1 MTCDDRQLSISM
13 YLDDALEAASQEE
26 MFSHLA
32 TCAGCREFLR
42 RSLDLR
48 AGFAAMA
55 APEIPA
61 SLDRRVKR
69 LFPVRGRAVKG
80 AGERI
85 RSYWSRRL
93 SVPLPSAA
101 LIALALITATVISI
115 SLWQNPEVVS
125 VPCLP
130 AVDVY
135 AVHPAQ
141 SPNSQ

>member
-48 AGFAAMA
+48 AGFAAMTV
-55 APEIPA
+55 PEVPA

-69 LFPVRGRAVKG
+69 LSPGTLRPMRGIGDRVR
-80 AGERI
+80 
-85 RSYWSRRL
+85 SFWSHRL

-101 LIALALITATVISI
+101 LIALALITVTVISI
-115 SLWQNPEVVS
+115 SLWEKPDVVS

-130 AVDVY
+130 AIDVY
-135 AVHPAQ
+135 AVQPAQ